1 MYLKVID
8 EPNLVRDTKSNAILN
23 VNTEALNKYKQER
36 DNILKMQKVISEHE
50 DLKKDIS
57 SLSNDVSEIK
67 QLLLQFMGKN

>member
-1 MYLKVID
+1 MYLKVMD

-50 DLKKDIS
+50 DLKKNIS
-57 SLSNDVSEIK
+57 SLSDDVSEIK

>member
-1 MYLKVID
+1 MYLKVMD

-50 DLKKDIS
+50 DLKKNIS